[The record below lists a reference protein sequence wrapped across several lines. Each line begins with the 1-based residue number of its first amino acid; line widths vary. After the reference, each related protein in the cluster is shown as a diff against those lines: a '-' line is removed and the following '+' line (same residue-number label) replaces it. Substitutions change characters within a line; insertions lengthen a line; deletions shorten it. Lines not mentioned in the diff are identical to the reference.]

1 METTESAANKGFVTG
16 RATSQATLEEA
27 SKAELRFR
35 VGDALPQPPENQPL
49 PLTDASLL
57 SKGGNCGVCL
67 EYLPPGTAIA
77 GLVWCRR
84 HRSWRHRACLLPA
97 STDSQPPS
105 QRRRDHPLLPCTC
118 TGPLASRTRVV
129 VLSDTGKFDKTSAG
143 THVEVDLSVEGG
155 GEDVPASMRVA
166 MWYPKRQVGP
176 EVLTALA
183 TRLGARLE

>member
-1 METTESAANKGFVTG
+1 MGTQKADLQEPSVSERTTPQLTI
-16 RATSQATLEEA
+16 EEA
-27 SKAELRFR
+27 AAPALRFR
-35 VGDALPQPPENQPL
+35 VEDALPRASESQPL

-176 EVLTALA
+176 ETLIALA